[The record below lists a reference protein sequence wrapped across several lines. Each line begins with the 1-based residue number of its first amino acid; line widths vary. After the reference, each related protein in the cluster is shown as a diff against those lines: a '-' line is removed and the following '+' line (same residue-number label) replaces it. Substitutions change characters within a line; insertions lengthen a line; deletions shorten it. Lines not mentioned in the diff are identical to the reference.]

1 MKMKMRTESKA
12 AQARR
17 SKAEAADMLRRYLQA
32 GSVVYA
38 TVRTVSRSGLS
49 RRIDLYTIAGPVG
62 DFHYGKPFLARL
74 SGFAARAL
82 GLPCDDNGVRVDGC
96 GMDMRFH
103 LVDLLSR
110 TLFGHPERQA
120 DGTLAPQPLRVEGF

>member
-1 MKMKMRTESKA
+1 MQTESKA

-17 SKAEAADMLRRYLQA
+17 SKAEAADMLRRYLQP

-38 TVRTVSRSGLS
+38 TVRTVSRSGMS
-49 RRIDLYTIAGPVG
+49 RRIDLYAIAGPVG
-62 DFHYGKPFLARL
+62 DFHHGKPFLARL
-74 SGFAARAL
+74 SGFAARVL
-82 GLPCDDNGVRVDGC
+82 GWPCNDNGVRVDGC

-103 LVDLLSR
+103 LVECLSR

-120 DGTLAPQPLRVEGF
+120 DGTLAPQPLRTEGF

>member
-1 MKMKMRTESKA
+1 MRTETKA

-17 SKAEAADMLRRYLQA
+17 SKAEAADTMRRYLQP

-38 TVRTVSRSGLS
+38 TVRTVSRSGMS
-49 RRIDLYTIAGPVG
+49 RRIDLYAIAPPVDG
-62 DFHYGKPFLARL
+62 FGHGQPWLARL

-82 GLPCDDNGVRVDGC
+82 GWPCNDNGVKVDGC

-103 LVDLLSR
+103 LVDSLSR

-120 DGTLAPQPLRVEGF
+120 DGTLAPKPLQAEGF